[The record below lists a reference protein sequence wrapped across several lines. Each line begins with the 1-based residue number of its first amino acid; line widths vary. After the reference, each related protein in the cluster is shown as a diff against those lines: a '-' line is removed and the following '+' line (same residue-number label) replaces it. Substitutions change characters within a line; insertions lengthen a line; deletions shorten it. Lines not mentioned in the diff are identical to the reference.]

1 MAASSEVRG
10 HALALITILVWGLT
24 FVSTKVLL
32 GEFEPVEILF
42 YRFLIGFI
50 ALFAL
55 RPRHIRLSIR
65 QEALCAGA
73 GLAGVTLYFLFENIA
88 LVYTTA
94 SNVGVIVAVAPFF
107 TAIVSFFVARDERLR
122 PSFFIGFVIAMA
134 GIVLMSSQGLAG
146 GTLGDVLAVGAAA
159 VWAVYSVITK
169 KIGTFGHD
177 SIQMTKRTF
186 FWGLLFMIPVLGA
199 TGFQFGIERFADP
212 LMAAN
217 MAFLGLGASALCFVT
232 WNLAIRTLGA
242 VKTSAYIYLVPV
254 ITVAA
259 SVAILHEP
267 LTVLIGCGV
276 VLTCAGLVISEWGKP
291 KRTPVDVKGSDATPA
306 EADGVH
312 HAPQEAE
319 VRP

>member
-10 HALALITILVWGLT
+10 HLFALVTILIWGTT

-32 GEFEPVEILF
+32 TEFQPVEILF
-42 YRFLIGFI
+42 YRFLIGFV

-55 RPRHIRLSIR
+55 RPRHVKLTVK

-73 GLAGVTLYFLFENIA
+73 GLTGVTLYFLLENIA
-88 LVYTTA
+88 LTYTTA

-107 TAIVSFFVARDERLR
+107 TAIVSFFAARDERLR
-122 PSFFIGFVIAMA
+122 PSFFVGFAIAMA

-146 GTLGDVLAVGAAA
+146 GTVGDVLAVGAAA

-186 FWGLLFMIPVLGA
+186 FWGLLFMLPALGLS
-199 TGFQFGIERFADP
+199 GFEFGIERLADP

-217 MAFLGLGASALCFVT
+217 MAFLGLGASATCFVT

-267 LTVLIGCGV
+267 LTALIAGGV
-276 VLTCAGLVISEWGKP
+276 MLTCAGLVISEWGK
-291 KRTPVDVKGSDATPA
+291 G
-306 EADGVH
+306 
-312 HAPQEAE
+312 
-319 VRP
+319 RPR

>member
-1 MAASSEVRG
+1 MAVSSEVRG
-10 HALALITILVWGLT
+10 HAFALVTILIWGTT

-32 GEFEPVEILF
+32 TEFQPVEILF

-55 RPRHIRLSIR
+55 RPRHIKLTLK
-65 QEALCAGA
+65 QEVLCAGA
-73 GLAGVTLYFLFENIA
+73 GLTGVTLYFLLENIA
-88 LVYTTA
+88 LVHTTA

-107 TAIVSFFVARDERLR
+107 TAIVSFFAARDERLR
-122 PSFFIGFVIAMA
+122 PGFFVGFAIAMA
-134 GIVLMSSQGLAG
+134 GILLMSSQGLAG

-169 KIGTFGHD
+169 KIGTFGYD

-186 FWGLLFMIPVLGA
+186 FWGLLFMLPALGA
-199 TGFQFGIERFADP
+199 SGFEFGFERFADP
-212 LMAAN
+212 LMSAN
-217 MAFLGLGASALCFVT
+217 MAFLGLGASATCFVT

-267 LTVLIGCGV
+267 LTALIACGV
-276 VLTCAGLVISEWGKP
+276 ILTCAGLVISEWGKGSASAAA
-291 KRTPVDVKGSDATPA
+291 RKGTGRESARQGTV
-306 EADGVH
+306 G
-312 HAPQEAE
+312 
-319 VRP
+319 R